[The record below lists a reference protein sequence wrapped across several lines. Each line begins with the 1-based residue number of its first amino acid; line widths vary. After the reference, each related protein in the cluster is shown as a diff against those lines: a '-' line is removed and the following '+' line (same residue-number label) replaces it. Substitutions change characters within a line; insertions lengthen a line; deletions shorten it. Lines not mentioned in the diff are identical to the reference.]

1 MEALAS
7 REEFDALVDARAS
20 EKGAS
25 MKAGA
30 GESAGQ
36 SKARRKVVDGRW
48 GGIAGA
54 GAVAVNKTPKQS
66 DGDAYYLVEV
76 GVAQKG
82 WGLINWVAVPY
93 KPEAASLA
101 TKILTGA
108 LYTTPSYLRLLGL

>member
-1 MEALAS
+1 VAALAS
-7 REEFDALVDARAS
+7 REEFDALVDAGAS

-54 GAVAVNKTPKQS
+54 VAVAVAVNKTPKQS
-66 DGDAYYLVEV
+66 DGDAY
-76 GVAQKG
+76 
-82 WGLINWVAVPY
+82 
-93 KPEAASLA
+93 
-101 TKILTGA
+101 
-108 LYTTPSYLRLLGL
+108 